1 MPLGGQAVIEGVLI
15 SDEKRAALAVRRPDG
30 SIVVEALPVPSFPR
44 LERIP
49 LVRGPIKLYQLLSLG
64 LRALSRSAEL
74 AYPEEKTSAWDFALA
89 LGLALVLVLGGFIAL
104 PFFLASRLGLE
115 NRVLLNLV
123 EGGIRVAFFLLYL
136 SGISLF
142 PDIRRL
148 FQYHGAEHK
157 AVHAYEAGAPD
168 LAEAL
173 RKSPLHAR
181 CGTNF
186 VFLFVVVAILLFSLV
201 PARSF
206 WSRLFLRIGLI
217 PAVAAIT
224 YELLQLGAKMPLLK
238 PLLWPGLL
246 FQKLT
251 TREPAPE
258 QVEVA
263 LSALS
268 QVLAARNSSTTE

>member
-15 SDEKRAALAVRRPDG
+15 SDGKRAALAVRRPDG
-30 SIVVEALPVPSFPR
+30 SIAVEDLPVPSFPR

-49 LVRGPIKLYQLLSLG
+49 LVRGPIRLYQLLSLG

-74 AYPEEKTSAWDFALA
+74 AYPEEKASAWGFALA
-89 LGLALVLVLGGFIAL
+89 LGLALLLVLGGFIAL
-104 PFFLASRLGLE
+104 PFSLASRLGLE
-115 NRVLLNLV
+115 SQVLLNLV
-123 EGGIRVAFFLLYL
+123 EGGIRVAFFIAYL
-136 SGISLF
+136 AGISLL
-142 PDIRRL
+142 PDIRRI

-157 AVHAYEAGAPD
+157 AVHAYEAGAPE
-168 LAEAL
+168 LSEAL
-173 RKSPLHAR
+173 KKSPLHAR

-201 PARSF
+201 PAGSF
-206 WSRLFLRIGLI
+206 WSRLLLRIALI

-224 YELLQLGAKMPLLK
+224 YELLQLGAKTPFLK
-238 PLLWPGLL
+238 PLLWPGLW

-251 TREPAPE
+251 TREPAPD

>member
-15 SDEKRAALAVRRPDG
+15 SDGKRAALAVRRPDG

-201 PARSF
+201 PAGSF

-224 YELLQLGAKMPLLK
+224 YELLQLGAKTPLLK